1 MSSGLQLQGITA
13 GYHGKD
19 ILHNIS
25 FDLQHR
31 ASLTVVGPNGS
42 GKSTL
47 MKVVVGL
54 LKPRTGKVI
63 LDGHDITQLNAAQ
76 RVRFGIGYVPQEANV
91 FRNMSV
97 QENLV
102 LGLEFSGKK
111 GLLLA
116 DRLEYVLTLFP
127 EIKPKLPS
135 LAGNLSGGQ
144 RQMVAMGAALMPE
157 PSYLVLDEPSAGLSP
172 RNAGLLFE
180 TIRRV
185 SASGI
190 TLLMIEQN
198 THLGLSFVE
207 EGIVLVGGQ
216 IRVRERASEILS
228 NTELRQIYLGT

>member
-111 GLLLA
+111 GLSLA